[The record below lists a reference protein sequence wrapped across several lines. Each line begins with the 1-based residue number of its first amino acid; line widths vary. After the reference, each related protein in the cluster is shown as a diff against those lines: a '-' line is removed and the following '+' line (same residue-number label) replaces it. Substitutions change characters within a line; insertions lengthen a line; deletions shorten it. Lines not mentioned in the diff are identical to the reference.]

1 MPSFGSGAWEWDAL
15 STATLNLGGAWGRD
29 RPELLE
35 WPSTQGEAEEAARQM
50 FQLVAGHR
58 GSSEAGG
65 GSSPFPLGTSASANS
80 RATSPLPRPVPGVQS
95 DPLPWGPCSPPP
107 CSPGPLVWL
116 QVVAQA
122 HGLRRAA
129 APGSPSP
136 RDRYGPA
143 GPTKTEGSPQNSSW
157 RLRLG
162 KSTPSSPSSSEWTL
176 MGRKRLEHKALAFAG
191 RPRFARE
198 KCLPPTS
205 PLPAAPRAGL

>member
-1 MPSFGSGAWEWDAL
+1 MGCAVHRDSKPWGSMGSGTDQSSW
-15 STATLNLGGAWGRD
+15 SGR
-29 RPELLE
+29 P
-35 WPSTQGEAEEAARQM
+35 PKARRKKP
-50 FQLVAGHR
+50 R
-58 GSSEAGG
+58 GRCSS
-65 GSSPFPLGTSASANS
+65 LS
-80 RATSPLPRPVPGVQS
+80 RATGALQRLAGGQVRSRWGQVHPPTPERHLPRLALSREFRVIHRPGV
-95 DPLPWGPCSPPP
+95 PAPCLPAVLGHSSGSRSLP
-107 CSPGPLVWL
+107 
-116 QVVAQA
+116 
-122 HGLRRAA
+122 RRT
-129 APGSPSP
+129 GSGGQLHRLSPSP

-176 MGRKRLEHKALAFAG
+176 MGRKRLERKALAFAG